1 MRVAEVGDGEGDGTV
16 AAPEFGDHRGG
27 IHEPAESDFG
37 AGEPVEHA
45 PVDEGRGCPAG
56 GVVEVFVS
64 AAAAAAAFGADGAV
78 VIVVLSRARGAD
90 GVVDVRHESGGRVAE
105 RVGYCLWPFESHG
118 LGAGGLRRGVAGG
131 RSRHG
136 EGLLHVGVAGAICR
150 QYRLEEH
157 PSMHDLLDSP
167 WIWQIGV
174 RGVYS
179 HTTLAM
185 REGHEAADVEPPTYN
200 DQPTSTTSAPS
211 SSVSA

>member
-1 MRVAEVGDGEGDGTV
+1 MVVAFCPLGTSSTSGDVVRVAEVGDGEGDGTV

-64 AAAAAAAFGADGAV
+64 AAAAAAAAFGADGTV
-78 VIVVLSRARGAD
+78 VVVLSVARGAY

-105 RVGYCLWPFESHG
+105 GVGYCLWPFESHG
-118 LGAGGLRRGVAGG
+118 LGAGGLRGGVAGG

-150 QYRLEEH
+150 
-157 PSMHDLLDSP
+157 
-167 WIWQIGV
+167 
-174 RGVYS
+174 
-179 HTTLAM
+179 
-185 REGHEAADVEPPTYN
+185 
-200 DQPTSTTSAPS
+200 
-211 SSVSA
+211 

>member
-37 AGEPVEHA
+37 AREPVEHA

-64 AAAAAAAFGADGAV
+64 AAAAAAAAFGADGTVV
-78 VIVVLSRARGAD
+78 VIVVVVLSGARGAD
-90 GVVDVRHESGGRVAE
+90 GVVDVRHKSGGRVAE
-105 RVGYCLWPFESHG
+105 GVGYCLWPFESHG

-150 QYRLEEH
+150 
-157 PSMHDLLDSP
+157 
-167 WIWQIGV
+167 
-174 RGVYS
+174 
-179 HTTLAM
+179 
-185 REGHEAADVEPPTYN
+185 
-200 DQPTSTTSAPS
+200 
-211 SSVSA
+211 

>member
-1 MRVAEVGDGEGDGTV
+1 MRVAEVGDGEGYGTV

-64 AAAAAAAFGADGAV
+64 AAAAAAAAAFGADGAV
-78 VIVVLSRARGAD
+78 VIVVVVLSVARGAD

-150 QYRLEEH
+150 
-157 PSMHDLLDSP
+157 
-167 WIWQIGV
+167 
-174 RGVYS
+174 
-179 HTTLAM
+179 
-185 REGHEAADVEPPTYN
+185 
-200 DQPTSTTSAPS
+200 
-211 SSVSA
+211 